1 MNKVKSLN
9 NHINVLHYMLSINK
23 KGKFIYE
30 KRISKVL
37 VMIIM
42 FSLITS
48 LIPMNQTNVSC
59 AATYLGNLMMEP
71 F

>member
-1 MNKVKSLN
+1 MCYTICYQLIRRENL
-9 NHINVLHYMLSINK
+9 YMK
-23 KGKFIYE
+23 

-59 AATYLGNLMMEP
+59 AATYLGKFNAE
-71 F
+71 